1 MQSKSVISNTIS
13 KNVKLIVALSFSII
27 IVAFLKISGILI
39 IKKVVDEINTLN
51 SLAFWVVM
59 FVLSVSIYY
68 GLDSLKL
75 AQTYQFSNRV
85 NNGLK
90 KAIYSSGLRA
100 ELSELNKID
109 KESILN
115 NLFKNSDKIAI
126 TYITN
131 NIISFINEVI
141 VMLTVLITSIV
152 INPILTMILFGSLP
166 IYYVISKA
174 IDRLTNKSNNKFV
187 TIAQESEHFVYENFD
202 KIRNIKLK
210 NGVLQEE
217 EDFQNWLD
225 HYSNTFNKNQNMNYT
240 NKFGIPTLLTGLMI
254 TIIIGLGGM
263 LTRTNINNT
272 SIGDVVA
279 FSLLTPIVFTSFR
292 IAINCKLSSNC
303 ISQELIGIERFI
315 NVRSEIKNEPIT
327 SLEEVHSLKFK
338 DIVYISNDDTT
349 HNLIDLSFEIKRG
362 EKLGILSLEGYAKDT
377 IFDLMT
383 KIIRPKN
390 GQISI
395 NNCDINRMDTFY
407 LRSLVTAIPEDD
419 KLFNDTIANNITY
432 PLQFD
437 EYQYNDALNRSGLKD
452 LINKFS
458 NKDQYVINEND
469 PELTDDIKQRI
480 VLANAF
486 YKDSKIFILNDATS
500 SMDPKS
506 EDEIMREIYNLKNK
520 IIIIMSEHSYNLL
533 NCDKIIILEN
543 SNVLE
548 YGVVS
553 ELLQDRN
560 SLLYKQIKKGKIA
573 KSRVS

>member
-187 TIAQESEHFVYENFD
+187 TIAQKSEHFVYENFD